1 VEIEIEN
8 NLYVDTGEIS
18 EGIKGKEEILNEI
31 LTQILNIPEEKQ
43 EYYRNIM
50 RYIEN
55 IAEEIKSIDD
65 FENLLENYID

>member
-1 VEIEIEN
+1 MEIEIEN